1 MRKIFLLTC
10 LLSFGAQAKI
20 FQNKFISVDLPIGWE
35 CTLEGTEYICQST
48 IEERKKEAI
57 FVFAAKMRAKSDSL
71 EYYKAYLKK
80 RKSLKLPTGE
90 RVVSEPKYVKLSK
103 INSQDW
109 VDALHLSS
117 EIPGYY
123 TRYLATVKDD
133 LGVAF
138 TASIAQPYYSK
149 YQKLLEKVVLSLKV
163 FRNRGSRAGK
173 RSGIKDKRQR
183 AVLEEI
189 EMVSAN
195 DFEPLERAKTT
206 RSVTKGSKGDKS
218 LYLYL
223 LLGLLVVLFIFSRRR
238 K

>member
-1 MRKIFLLTC
+1 MKNLFLIAC
-10 LLSFGAQAKI
+10 FFSFGSYSKI

-57 FVFAAKMRAKSDSL
+57 FVFAAKMRGKTDSL

-80 RKSLKLPTGE
+80 RKPLKLPTGE
-90 RVVSEPKYVKLSK
+90 RIVSEPKYVKLSK
-103 INSQDW
+103 INSHDW

-163 FRNRGSRAGK
+163 FRNRGARVGK
-173 RSGIKDKRQR
+173 RSGIKDRRQR

-206 RSVTKGSKGDKS
+206 SSVKKNKNDKS

-238 K
+238 R

>member
-1 MRKIFLLTC
+1 MKNILLIAC
-10 LLSFGAQAKI
+10 VFCMASYAKI
-20 FQNKFISVDLPIGWE
+20 FQNNFISVDLPVGWE
-35 CTLEGTEYICQST
+35 CNLEGTEYICQST
-48 IEERKKEAI
+48 IEARKKEAI
-57 FVFAAKMRAKSDSL
+57 FVIAAKMRGKSDSL
-71 EYYKAYLKK
+71 RYYKAYLKK

-90 RVVSEPKYVKLSK
+90 RVVSEPKYVKLTK
-103 INSQDW
+103 VNSQDW

-163 FRNRGSRAGK
+163 FRKRGSRVGK
-173 RSGIKDKRQR
+173 SSGIKDKRQR
-183 AVLEEI
+183 AVLEDI
-189 EMVSAN
+189 EMVSGN

-206 RSVTKGSKGDKS
+206 TSVKKNKSDKS
-218 LYLYL
+218 LYLYI

-238 K
+238 